1 VLPHPADVGL
11 AFWAPT
17 RVGAF
22 EEAARGLL
30 QVLGVRPAAPA
41 AGVQVQRW
49 RVEGVDDVEQLFKLL
64 AQLLWAAATPAG
76 PPADVRVTEGPG
88 KTLEVEAAGVGV
100 RTEVSYGVQA
110 VTYQGM
116 AFGLSRGGWAGRAY
130 FDL

>member
-1 VLPHPADVGL
+1 MLPHPADVGL

-17 RVGAF
+17 RAGAF

-41 AGVQVQRW
+41 AGLRVQRW
-49 RVEGVDDVEQLFKLL
+49 RVEGLDDVERLFKLL
-64 AQLLWAAATPAG
+64 AQLLWAAGSPAG
-76 PPADVRVTEGPG
+76 PPADLRVSEGSEG
-88 KTLEVEAAGVGV
+88 TLEVEATGVGA
-100 RTEVSYGVQA
+100 RSEAGYGVQA